1 MYQITPNQIVR
12 MNEIV
17 TGIPV
22 DTARKQKVKSAFSS
36 VDYYDAVQYQI
47 SCVVCSIV
55 KNHYFIDGNKRTALF
70 VYIVLCSIN
79 NIDIKHNSIELA
91 NTMQELAVHPYDVE
105 YGVSLLFKE

>member
-1 MYQITPNQIVR
+1 MNQILPSQIVKI
-12 MNEIV
+12 NQIV

-22 DTARKQKVKSAFSS
+22 DNIRKQKVKSAFAS
-36 VDYYDAVQYQI
+36 VDYYDTLQHQI
-47 SCVVCSIV
+47 ACIVCSII

-79 NIDIKHNSIELA
+79 NIDIDHDSIELA
-91 NTMQELAVHPYDVE
+91 NIMQLLAAHPYDVE